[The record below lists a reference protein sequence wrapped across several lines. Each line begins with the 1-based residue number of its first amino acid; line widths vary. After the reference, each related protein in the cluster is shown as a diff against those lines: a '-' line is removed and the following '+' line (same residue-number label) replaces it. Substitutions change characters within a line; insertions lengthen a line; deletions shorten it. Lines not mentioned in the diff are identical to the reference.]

1 MHLKPAASSAVDE
14 LHKLTNYNS
23 DHQRRIQ
30 IHFYFLG
37 KIQNPNKYINTL
49 YAVVDVW
56 WKYGGCTLM

>member
-49 YAVVDVW
+49 YMQWLMFGGDTVVV
-56 WKYGGCTLM
+56 L